1 MDVVFSVD
9 KQAAFYYWLQI
20 VAGWDDSSAVDAKSA
35 AYYTGQIH
43 SMLSQ
48 EQRKALHDV
57 KCILQHNANPRQLL
71 AELYAG
77 NIRSHDAQTIAER
90 ALSCMPLFE
99 AFVWRDAQKTM
110 LRWRDL
116 LQAYDFAR
124 TNELLMNIKTFLAS
138 TFDLHTTLTVYILPN
153 IPDTGVIGH
162 RISGTDF
169 ILLRPYIEYRQ
180 SAIANV
186 VTVVLHEYIHAI
198 ESGSTHSRALMKQS
212 YEICIAANHIRPPHG
227 FTWKNMYIE
236 ALVYCFANNITGG
249 YARTVVSGKPL
260 PRIEEFQR
268 GFHRL
273 RAKGAA
279 TTNDVIAWAGLCIT
293 DMVAQYIDEGKV
305 IDVAVVD
312 RISGIYKDMYLTKKR
327 AYDSIRR
334 PSSYLK

>member
-20 VAGWDDSSAVDAKSA
+20 VAGWDDSPAVDAKSL

-43 SMLSQ
+43 SVLSQ

-57 KCILQHNANPRQLL
+57 KYILQHSANPRQLL
-71 AELYAG
+71 AELYVG

-99 AFVWRDAQKTM
+99 AFVWRDTQKTI

-124 TNELLMNIKTFLAS
+124 TNELLMNIKAFLAS

-153 IPDTGVIGH
+153 IPGAGVIGH
-162 RISGTDF
+162 RISGTNF
-169 ILLRPYIEYRQ
+169 ILLRPYAECRQ

-198 ESGSTHSRALMKQS
+198 ESCSTHSRALMKQS
-212 YEICIAANHIRPPHG
+212 YETCIAVSHIRPPHG

-249 YARTVVSGKPL
+249 YARTVVSGKSL
-260 PRIEEFQR
+260 PRVEEFQR

-305 IDVAVVD
+305 IDTKIVNCIGRV
-312 RISGIYKDMYLTKKR
+312 YQDMYK
-327 AYDSIRR
+327 IV
-334 PSSYLK
+334 

>member
-1 MDVVFSVD
+1 MAIVFSVD
-9 KQAAFYYWLQI
+9 EQAAFYYWLQI
-20 VAGWDDSSAVDAKSA
+20 VAGWDDSSAVDAKSL

-43 SMLSQ
+43 SVLSQ
-48 EQRKALHDV
+48 KQRKALHDV

-77 NIRSHDAQTIAER
+77 NIRSHDAQIIVER
-90 ALSCMPLFE
+90 TLSCMPLFE
-99 AFVWRDAQKTM
+99 AFVWRDTQKTI

-124 TNELLMNIKTFLAS
+124 TNELLMNIKAFLAS

-162 RISGTDF
+162 RISGTNF
-169 ILLRPYIEYRQ
+169 ILLRPYIKYRR
-180 SAIANV
+180 SALANV

-198 ESGSTHSRALMKQS
+198 ESCSTHSRALMKQS
-212 YEICIAANHIRPPHG
+212 YETCIAASHIRPLYG

-273 RAKGAA
+273 RSKGTA

-305 IDVAVVD
+305 IDAEIVD
-312 RISGIYKDMYLTKKR
+312 HIGGVYQDMYKM
-327 AYDSIRR
+327 A
-334 PSSYLK
+334 

>member
-1 MDVVFSVD
+1 MAIVFSVD

-20 VAGWDDSSAVDAKSA
+20 VAGWDDSSAVDAKSLT
-35 AYYTGQIH
+35 YYTGQIH

-48 EQRKALHDV
+48 EQRKALHNV
-57 KCILQHNANPRQLL
+57 KYILQHNSNPRQLL

-99 AFVWRDAQKTM
+99 ALVWRDTQKTM

-124 TNELLMNIKTFLAS
+124 TNELLMNIKAFLAS

-153 IPDTGVIGH
+153 IPDMGVIGH
-162 RISGTDF
+162 RISGTNF
-169 ILLRPYIEYRQ
+169 ILLRPYAECRR

-198 ESGSTHSRALMKQS
+198 ESCSTHSRALMKQS
-212 YEICIAANHIRPPHG
+212 YETYIAASHIRPPHG
-227 FTWKNMYIE
+227 FTWRNMYIE

-273 RAKGAA
+273 RSKGTA

-305 IDVAVVD
+305 IDAEIVD
-312 RISGIYKDMYLTKKR
+312 HIGGVYQDMYKM
-327 AYDSIRR
+327 A
-334 PSSYLK
+334 

>member
-1 MDVVFSVD
+1 
-9 KQAAFYYWLQI
+9 
-20 VAGWDDSSAVDAKSA
+20 
-35 AYYTGQIH
+35 
-43 SMLSQ
+43 
-48 EQRKALHDV
+48 
-57 KCILQHNANPRQLL
+57 
-71 AELYAG
+71 
-77 NIRSHDAQTIAER
+77 
-90 ALSCMPLFE
+90 
-99 AFVWRDAQKTM
+99 M

-162 RISGTDF
+162 RISGTNF
-169 ILLRPYIEYRQ
+169 ILLRPYIEYRR

-198 ESGSTHSRALMKQS
+198 ESCSTHSRALMKQS
-212 YEICIAANHIRPPHG
+212 YETCIAASHIRPPHG

-260 PRIEEFQR
+260 PRIEELQR
-268 GFHRL
+268 GFRRL

-305 IDVAVVD
+305 IDAEIVD
-312 RISGIYKDMYLTKKR
+312 HIGGVYQDMYKM
-327 AYDSIRR
+327 A
-334 PSSYLK
+334 

>member
-1 MDVVFSVD
+1 MAIVFSVD

-20 VAGWDDSSAVDAKSA
+20 VTRWDDSSAVDAKSLV
-35 AYYTGQIH
+35 YYTGQIH

-57 KCILQHNANPRQLL
+57 KYILQHNANPRQLL

-77 NIRSHDAQTIAER
+77 NIRSHDAQAIAER

-99 AFVWRDAQKTM
+99 AFVWHDTQKTM

-124 TNELLMNIKTFLAS
+124 TNELLMNIKAFLAS

-162 RISGTDF
+162 RISGTNF
-169 ILLRPYIEYRQ
+169 ILLRPYIEYRR

-198 ESGSTHSRALMKQS
+198 ESCSTHSRALMKRS
-212 YEICIAANHIRPPHG
+212 YETCIAASHIRPPHG

-260 PRIEEFQR
+260 LRVEEFQR
-268 GFHRL
+268 GFRRL

-293 DMVAQYIDEGKV
+293 DIAAQYIDEGKV
-305 IDVAVVD
+305 IDAEIVD
-312 RISGIYKDMYLTKKR
+312 HIGGVYQDMYKM
-327 AYDSIRR
+327 A
-334 PSSYLK
+334 

>member
-1 MDVVFSVD
+1 
-9 KQAAFYYWLQI
+9 
-20 VAGWDDSSAVDAKSA
+20 
-35 AYYTGQIH
+35 
-43 SMLSQ
+43 MLSQ

-57 KCILQHNANPRQLL
+57 KYILQHNANPRQLL

-90 ALSCMPLFE
+90 ALSCLPLFE

-169 ILLRPYIEYRQ
+169 ILLRPYIKYRQ

-260 PRIEEFQR
+260 LRVEEFQR
-268 GFHRL
+268 GFRRL

-293 DMVAQYIDEGKV
+293 DIAAQYIDEGKV
-305 IDVAVVD
+305 IDAEIVD
-312 RISGIYKDMYLTKKR
+312 HIGGVYQDMYKM
-327 AYDSIRR
+327 A
-334 PSSYLK
+334 

>member
-1 MDVVFSVD
+1 MAIVFSVD
-9 KQAAFYYWLQI
+9 EQAAFYYWLQI
-20 VAGWDDSSAVDAKSA
+20 VARWDDSSAIDAKSLT
-35 AYYTGQIH
+35 YYTGQIH
-43 SMLSQ
+43 SVLSQ

-57 KCILQHNANPRQLL
+57 KYILQHNANPRQLL

-77 NIRSHDAQTIAER
+77 NIRSHDARTIAER

-99 AFVWRDAQKTM
+99 AFVWRDAQKTV

-116 LQAYDFAR
+116 LQVYDFAR
-124 TNELLMNIKTFLAS
+124 TDELLTNIKAFLAS

-153 IPDTGVIGH
+153 IPGAGVIGH

-169 ILLRPYIEYRQ
+169 ILLRPYAECRQ
-180 SAIANV
+180 SALANV

-198 ESGSTHSRALMKQS
+198 ESCSTRSRALMKQS
-212 YEICIAANHIRPPHG
+212 YETCIAASHIRPPYG

-249 YARTVVSGKPL
+249 YARTVVSGNSL
-260 PRIEEFQR
+260 PRVEEFQR

-273 RAKGAA
+273 RSKGTA

-293 DMVAQYIDEGKV
+293 DMVEQYIDEGKV

-312 RISGIYKDMYLTKKR
+312 RISGIYKDMYLTKKTG
-327 AYDSIRR
+327 I
-334 PSSYLK
+334 

>member
-20 VAGWDDSSAVDAKSA
+20 VAGWDDSSAVDAKSL

-43 SMLSQ
+43 SVLSQ

-57 KCILQHNANPRQLL
+57 KCILQHNSNPRQLL

-77 NIRSHDAQTIAER
+77 NVRSHDAQTIAER
-90 ALSCMPLFE
+90 TLSCLPLFE

-273 RAKGAA
+273 RAKNAA
-279 TTNDVIAWAGLCIT
+279 TTNDVITWVGLCIT
-293 DMVAQYIDEGKV
+293 DIAAQYIDEGRA
-305 IDVAVVD
+305 IDAVVAD
-312 RISGIYKDMYLTKKR
+312 RISSICGDIYLH
-327 AYDSIRR
+327 
-334 PSSYLK
+334 

>member
-1 MDVVFSVD
+1 MAIVFSVD
-9 KQAAFYYWLQI
+9 EQAAFYYWLQI
-20 VAGWDDSSAVDAKSA
+20 VARWDDSSAIDAKSLT
-35 AYYTGQIH
+35 YYTGQIH
-43 SMLSQ
+43 SVLSQ

-57 KCILQHNANPRQLL
+57 KYILQHNANPRQLL

-77 NIRSHDAQTIAER
+77 NIRSHDARTIAER

-99 AFVWRDAQKTM
+99 AFVWRDAQKTV

-124 TNELLMNIKTFLAS
+124 TNELLMDIKAFLAS

-162 RISGTDF
+162 RISGTNF
-169 ILLRPYIEYRQ
+169 ILLRPYVEYRR
-180 SAIANV
+180 SALANV
-186 VTVVLHEYIHAI
+186 ATVVLHEYIHAI
-198 ESGSTHSRALMKQS
+198 ESCSTHSRALMKQS
-212 YEICIAANHIRPPHG
+212 YETCIAASHIRPPYG
-227 FTWKNMYIE
+227 FTWKSMYIE

-273 RAKGAA
+273 RSKGTA

-293 DMVAQYIDEGKV
+293 DIAAQYIDEGKV
-305 IDVAVVD
+305 IDTKIVNCIGRV
-312 RISGIYKDMYLTKKR
+312 YQDMYK
-327 AYDSIRR
+327 IV
-334 PSSYLK
+334 